1 MRFRRQPRD
10 DAAAVVLFVA
20 GPGCGEFLAP
30 CQPEPSFPLR
40 HEKLVNENH
49 RIMNPAARITIIGT
63 GFGALSSVLEIRR
76 RDANVEITLI
86 APRAE
91 LHYLP
96 GIIWI
101 PCGLRTREQL
111 IVPLANFFKR
121 MQVRHVAAEVTGLRD
136 GGRVVET
143 TTSEVANDALVI
155 ASGGRFIKKL
165 PGIEHAITPCEGIA
179 AAEKIRDR
187 LRAMP
192 GGTIAVG
199 FGGNPNEPGAV
210 RGGPMFEFL
219 FGIDEQLKR
228 EGRREKFELVF
239 FNPSMEPGQ
248 RLGQKAVKYLLAEM
262 AKRGIRTHLGHK
274 MQRFEAGRVVTEG
287 GEFAADLILFMPG
300 LTGNHWFDQT
310 DLGRSPGGLLQ
321 ADAQCRVVG
330 TQNIYV
336 VGDSGS
342 FPGPE
347 WMPKQAHMADLQAAA
362 AAENL
367 LAGLRGQ
374 TPSATFKVELIC
386 IIDAIDRG
394 TLVFRNPRR
403 QIILPSS
410 RLFHWAKR
418 FFEGLY
424 LRRYR

>member
-1 MRFRRQPRD
+1 MSAQ
-10 DAAAVVLFVA
+10 
-20 GPGCGEFLAP
+20 
-30 CQPEPSFPLR
+30 
-40 HEKLVNENH
+40 H
-49 RIMNPAARITIIGT
+49 RITVIGA
-63 GFGALSSVLEIRR
+63 GFGALSSVREIRQ
-76 RDANVEITLI
+76 RDPDVEITLI

-101 PCGLRTREQL
+101 PSGLRTRDQL
-111 IVPLANFFKR
+111 IVPLDNFFRR
-121 MQVRHVAAEVTGLRD
+121 MKVKHVAAEVTGLRE
-136 GGRVVET
+136 GGRTVDT
-143 TTSEVANDALVI
+143 TAGEHSNDALVI

-187 LRAMP
+187 LKAMQ

-199 FGGNPNEPGAV
+199 FGGNPNEPSAV

-228 EGRREKFELVF
+228 EGRRDQFELVF
-239 FNPSMEPGQ
+239 FNPSKEPGA
-248 RLGQKAVKYLLAEM
+248 RLGPKAVKHLLAQMEQ
-262 AKRGIRTHLGHK
+262 RGIRTHLGHK
-274 MQRFEAGRVVTEG
+274 MKRFDADRVVTEG
-287 GEFAADLILFMPG
+287 GEFSADLILFMPG
-300 LTGNHWFDQT
+300 MTGNAWFDQT
-310 DLGRSPGGLLQ
+310 DLARSPGGLLK
-321 ADAQCRVVG
+321 ADGLCRVEGGEQV
-330 TQNIYV
+330 YV

-342 FPGPE
+342 FPGPD

-362 AAENL
+362 AAENV

-374 TPSATFKVELIC
+374 TPTATFKVELIC
-386 IIDAIDRG
+386 IIDAIDHG
-394 TLVFRNPRR
+394 TLVFRSPER

-418 FFEGLY
+418 YFEGRY
-424 LRRYR
+424 LTQYR